1 MHEAGLIRD
10 LLAKINELA
19 DQESATSVQKV
30 SVWLGALSHISAE
43 HFREH
48 FENETGDSVAA
59 NAELEI
65 ETSDDIDHPQAQDI
79 LLRSIEIAE
88 S

>member
-10 LLAKINELA
+10 LLVKIGQLA
-19 DQESATSVQKV
+19 EQESAQAVTRV
-30 SVWLGALSHISAE
+30 SVWLGALSHISAD

-48 FENETGDSVAA
+48 FENETGGSIAE

-88 S
+88 D

>member
-10 LLAKINELA
+10 LLAKIDELA
-19 DQESATSVQKV
+19 ARESAASVTRV

-48 FENETGDSVAA
+48 FDNETAGSIAA
-59 NAELEI
+59 GAALDV
-65 ETSDDIDHPQAQDI
+65 ETSDDINHPQAQDI
-79 LLRSIEIAE
+79 LLCSIDVADD
-88 S
+88 

>member
-1 MHEAGLIRD
+1 MHEAGMIRD
-10 LLAKINELA
+10 LLAKIEELA
-19 DQESATSVQKV
+19 ARESASAVTGV
-30 SVWLGALSHISAE
+30 SVWLGALSHISAA

-48 FENETGDSVAA
+48 FEHETDGSIAEHA
-59 NAELEI
+59 NLEI
-65 ETSDDIDHPQAQDI
+65 ETSDAIDHPQAQDI

>member
-10 LLAKINELA
+10 LLSKIDELA
-19 DQESATSVQKV
+19 LRESAVAITGVT
-30 SVWLGALSHISAE
+30 VWLGALSHISPE

-48 FENETGDSVAA
+48 FENESGNSIAG
-59 NAELEI
+59 NASLDI

-79 LLRSIEIAE
+79 LLRSIDIAE

>member
-10 LLAKINELA
+10 LVSKINELA
-19 DQESATSVQKV
+19 GRESATSVSKV
-30 SVWLGALSHISAE
+30 SVWLGALSHISE
-43 HFREH
+43 DHFREH
-48 FENETGDSVAA
+48 FENEPGGTIAE

-65 ETSDDIDHPQAQDI
+65 ETSEDIDHPQAQDI

>member
-10 LLAKINELA
+10 LLSKIDELA
-19 DQESATSVQKV
+19 AGESATKVTGV

-48 FENETGDSVAA
+48 FGHETGGSIVEHAK
-59 NAELEI
+59 LEI
-65 ETSDDIDHPQAQDI
+65 EASDDIDHPQAQDI

>member
-19 DQESATSVQKV
+19 SREDATSVTRV
-30 SVWLGALSHISAE
+30 TVWLGALSHISPEHFAE
-43 HFREH
+43 HFR
-48 FENETGDSVAA
+48 NETVGSL
-59 NAELEI
+59 AEGADLTVEA
-65 ETSDDIDHPQAQDI
+65 SADINHPQAQDI

-88 S
+88 A

>member
-10 LLAKINELA
+10 LVSKINELA
-19 DQESATSVQKV
+19 GRESATSVSKV
-30 SVWLGALSHISAE
+30 SVWLGALSHISAD

-48 FENETGDSVAA
+48 FENETGGTIAE

-65 ETSDDIDHPQAQDI
+65 ETSEDIDHPQAQDI